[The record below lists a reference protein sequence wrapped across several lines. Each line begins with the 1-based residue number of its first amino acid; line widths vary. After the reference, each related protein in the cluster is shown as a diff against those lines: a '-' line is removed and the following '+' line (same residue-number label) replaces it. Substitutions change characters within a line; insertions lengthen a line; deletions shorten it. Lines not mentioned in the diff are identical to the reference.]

1 MDIKEIISLL
11 ITDRTQEDVSL
22 ENDKGTYNADD
33 LNRVEGITEYISN
46 RLQNLEQEIRNY
58 ATQQNVAWDD
68 RFGLGFEPEEA
79 IITAKTDW
87 IISDLQTKR
96 QMRKYLENVVR
107 ECTLLGVD
115 YSSIPETMVH
125 LSYEGANTIESL
137 LVQCLEAIEITL
149 LEKKQIIDESKETE

>member
-1 MDIKEIISLL
+1 MDIKDILL
-11 ITDRTQEDVSL
+11 LIITDRTQEDVSL
-22 ENDKGTYNADD
+22 ENDKGTYNVDD

-46 RLQNLEQEIRNY
+46 RLQNLEQEIRDY

-87 IISDLQTKR
+87 VISDLQTKQ